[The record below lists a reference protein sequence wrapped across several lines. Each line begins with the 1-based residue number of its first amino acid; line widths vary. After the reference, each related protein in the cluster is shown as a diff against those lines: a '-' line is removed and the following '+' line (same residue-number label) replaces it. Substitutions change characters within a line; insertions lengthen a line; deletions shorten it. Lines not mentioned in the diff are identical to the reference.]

1 MPCRLPF
8 GKTELCW
15 GWPLKTSE
23 QQPMKMQ
30 SIRNNITLFCPSF
43 SIDSA
48 TTSLVPST
56 TKRRTRPS
64 IRPSSQSP
72 QPCQPSKLSP
82 TSLKTSIT
90 ACSKHGKSRNSSS
103 SDVSFSSSLPFEQ
116 NDEVQPA
123 YLNALRHHKLAL
135 HLIDLVYR
143 IVSEFPHPLPSTL
156 SPLLTE
162 VEHVA
167 KELHP
172 NSLMISPAAQ
182 LKQHEHYEDPNSYP
196 NLDVRTPD
204 SELRATARTL
214 LWRLR
219 KALYPF
225 CPSSSL
231 RTALE
236 LTRSA
241 CLHTPVQSSKSMSS
255 FSSHA
260 YAIQLA
266 TDIVLLQELNQI
278 RRCERKVQNCVV
290 RHHGRN
296 WPGLRLTSDAA
307 MQLSIDDHSVRGKK
321 RLSEAVAS
329 LVSHISGLYSLHTE
343 VTSAVT
349 KLNNVLHASRSAQ
362 KRRRP
367 DGHAM
372 LLRPRISDI
381 PNFDRVTDTLLR
393 GGQPSQAGLQ
403 WLLDYG
409 VTVVVDLRGSDR
421 RNQWLSSSAS
431 CRFVNVVDG
440 VIENVDDI
448 VLHPD
453 APHSQPVNQPS
464 SYYPTLNNQIQ
475 GHRNGYLSICNIPI
489 EDFGTPSRQQLDQ
502 FISLVNSVHDKNGVV
517 FVHCKAGIGRTGT
530 LIACWRIF
538 HGMNADQALAAEGLY
553 SDFGG
558 GLRQETFVRQY
569 AASLGTNVTSD
580 SDEAD

>member
-1 MPCRLPF
+1 
-8 GKTELCW
+8 
-15 GWPLKTSE
+15 
-23 QQPMKMQ
+23 
-30 SIRNNITLFCPSF
+30 
-43 SIDSA
+43 
-48 TTSLVPST
+48 
-56 TKRRTRPS
+56 
-64 IRPSSQSP
+64 
-72 QPCQPSKLSP
+72 
-82 TSLKTSIT
+82 
-90 ACSKHGKSRNSSS
+90 
-103 SDVSFSSSLPFEQ
+103 
-116 NDEVQPA
+116 
-123 YLNALRHHKLAL
+123 
-135 HLIDLVYR
+135 
-143 IVSEFPHPLPSTL
+143 
-156 SPLLTE
+156 
-162 VEHVA
+162 
-167 KELHP
+167 
-172 NSLMISPAAQ
+172 MISPAAQ
-182 LKQHEHYEDPNSYP
+182 LKQHEHYDDPGLYP
-196 NLDVRTPD
+196 ELDVPMSD

-241 CLHTPVQSSKSMSS
+241 CLHIPAQSSKSMSS

-260 YAIQLA
+260 YEIQLA
-266 TDIVLLQELNQI
+266 TDIVLLQELHQI
-278 RRCERKVQNCVV
+278 RLCERDVQNCVV

-307 MQLSIDDHSVRGKK
+307 TQLSIDDHSVRGKK
-321 RLSEAVAS
+321 RLSAAVAS

-381 PNFDRVTDTLLR
+381 PNFERVTDKLLR

-403 WLLDYG
+403 WLFDYG

-448 VLHPD
+448 ILHPD
-453 APHSQPVNQPS
+453 DPRAQSVNQSS
-464 SYYPTLNNQIQ
+464 SYS
-475 GHRNGYLSICNIPI
+475 RNSQVHEHKSGRLSICNVPI
-489 EDFGTPSRQQLDQ
+489 EDFGTPSRKQLDQ
-502 FISLVNSVHDKNGVV
+502 FISLVNSVHDRNGVV

-538 HGMNADQALAAEGLY
+538 HGMNVDQALAAEGLY

-569 AASLGTNVTSD
+569 AASLGRNVSSG
-580 SDEAD
+580 SDETDSKQI